1 MLATDS
7 SAVPSALNI
16 APSVQANDA
25 VELVADEAPDDNA
38 SELRE
43 SIASSSTSITS
54 SILDYRIENGR
65 TYHKYK
71 DGQYHIPNDASESD
85 RLDLQHNLFL
95 LTLDNK
101 LGLAPP
107 NAPDSKVNRALD
119 VGTGTGIWAVDF
131 GEEHPEAEVLG
142 IDLSP
147 SMPQFI
153 PPNVRFE
160 IDDLEEPW
168 VYSQPFDYIHTRAMN
183 SSITDWK
190 VYIKK
195 CFDNLNSGGFLELQ
209 EYDVFVKS
217 DDGTLKPEHAVSR
230 CVDLIYDASIKFG
243 RPYQHI
249 EPLAEMMREVG
260 FVDVAI
266 QSDKW
271 PSNAWARDPKYKELG
286 MWNHENMSSGVEGFT
301 MAAFTRIHNWT
312 KEEVQAFLVD
322 VRKDLKDRS
331 IHGYWTVY
339 NIHGRKP

>member
-1 MLATDS
+1 M
-7 SAVPSALNI
+7 
-16 APSVQANDA
+16 
-25 VELVADEAPDDNA
+25 
-38 SELRE
+38 
-43 SIASSSTSITS
+43 
-54 SILDYRIENGR
+54 
-65 TYHKYK
+65 
-71 DGQYHIPNDASESD
+71 
-85 RLDLQHNLFL
+85 
-95 LTLDNK
+95 
-101 LGLAPP
+101 
-107 NAPDSKVNRALD
+107 
-119 VGTGTGIWAVDF
+119 
-131 GEEHPEAEVLG
+131 
-142 IDLSP
+142 
-147 SMPQFI
+147 
-153 PPNVRFE
+153 
-160 IDDLEEPW
+160 
-168 VYSQPFDYIHTRAMN
+168 
-183 SSITDWK
+183 
-190 VYIKK
+190 
-195 CFDNLNSGGFLELQ
+195 
-209 EYDVFVKS
+209 FVKS

-331 IHGYWTVY
+331 IHGYWTVLVIRWSCNWYWLTSNDSY

>member
-1 MLATDS
+1 MSSNTISAAPAAANLATVEGS
-7 SAVPSALNI
+7 GHIVP
-16 APSVQANDA
+16 QD
-25 VELVADEAPDDNA
+25 APDDNA

-43 SIASSSTSITS
+43 SIASSSTSIAS

-71 DGQYHIPNDASESD
+71 DGHWVSPSVQLASTKLISKPY
-85 RLDLQHNLFL
+85 LQHNLFL

-107 NAPDSKVNRALD
+107 NAPDSKVKRVLD

-153 PPNVRFE
+153 PPNVKFE

-168 VYSQPFDYIHTRAMN
+168 VYSKPFDYIHTRAMN
-183 SSITDWK
+183 SSIIDWK

-195 CFDNLNSGGFLELQ
+195 CFDNLKSGGFLELQ

-271 PSNAWARDPKYKELG
+271 PLNAWARDSKYKELG

-312 KEEVQAFLVD
+312 KEEVQAFLID
-322 VRKDLKDRS
+322 VRKDLKDS
-331 IHGYWTVY
+331 Y
-339 NIHGRKP
+339 NIHGRKPEA